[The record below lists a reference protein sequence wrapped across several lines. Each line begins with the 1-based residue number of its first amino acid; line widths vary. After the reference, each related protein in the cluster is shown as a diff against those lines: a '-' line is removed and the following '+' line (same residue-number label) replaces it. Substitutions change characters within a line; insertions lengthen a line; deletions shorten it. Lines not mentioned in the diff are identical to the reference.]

1 LNKVNEHLFKQV
13 QQEYYAMVSAKRKQ
27 YLDDYV
33 EARKRINISLS
44 ATDFEK
50 VRYLAELNQT
60 KPTSYITKLV
70 QHQLDK
76 TPFVP
81 QALADEIKAMK
92 FLLRNIATNI
102 NQLTH
107 RSNTLKVLVD
117 ERGLLLEL
125 QKLEEGITAYIHKDV
140 NP

>member
-1 LNKVNEHLFKQV
+1 
-13 QQEYYAMVSAKRKQ
+13 MVSEKRKQ

-33 EARKRINISLS
+33 DPRKRISISLS
-44 ATDFEK
+44 SADFSK
-50 VRYLAELNQT
+50 VTYLAQLNQT
-60 KPTSYITKLV
+60 KPTSYIADLV
-70 QHQLDK
+70 QHQLNK
-76 TPFVP
+76 TPLIP
-81 QALADEIKAMK
+81 QELTEDIKEMK

-125 QKLEEGITAYIHKDV
+125 QKLEEGITTYIHKHV
-140 NP
+140 NS

>member
-1 LNKVNEHLFKQV
+1 
-13 QQEYYAMVSAKRKQ
+13 MVSAKRKQ

-33 EARKRINISLS
+33 DTRKRINISLS
-44 ATDFEK
+44 APDFEK
-50 VRYLAELNQT
+50 ISYLAELNQT
-60 KPTSYITKLV
+60 KPTSYINELV
-70 QHQLDK
+70 QHQLNK

-92 FLLRNIATNI
+92 FLLRNIATNV

-107 RSNTLKVLVD
+107 YSNTLKVLVD

-125 QKLEEGITAYIHKDV
+125 QKLEEGITTYIHKEVDQ
-140 NP
+140 

>member
-1 LNKVNEHLFKQV
+1 
-13 QQEYYAMVSAKRKQ
+13 MVSEKRKQ

-33 EARKRINISLS
+33 DARKRINISLS
-44 ATDFEK
+44 SADFK
-50 VRYLAELNQT
+50 KITYLAEMNQT
-60 KPTSYITKLV
+60 KPTSYITEIV
-70 QHQLDK
+70 QHQLNK
-76 TPFVP
+76 SPFIP
-81 QALADEIKAMK
+81 QVLTDEIKDMK

-125 QKLEEGITAYIHKDV
+125 KKLEEGISAHIHKGV
-140 NP
+140 NT

>member
-1 LNKVNEHLFKQV
+1 
-13 QQEYYAMVSAKRKQ
+13 MVSAKRKQ

-33 EARKRINISLS
+33 DTRKRINISLS
-44 ATDFEK
+44 APDFAK
-50 VRYLAELNQT
+50 ISYLAELNQT
-60 KPTSYITKLV
+60 KPTSYIAELV
-70 QHQLDK
+70 QHQLTK
-76 TPFVP
+76 IPFIP
-81 QALADEIKAMK
+81 QALTDDIKEMK

-125 QKLEEGITAYIHKDV
+125 QKLEEGITTYIHRDV
-140 NP
+140 NS

>member
-1 LNKVNEHLFKQV
+1 
-13 QQEYYAMVSAKRKQ
+13 MDSDKRKQ

-33 EARKRINISLS
+33 DTRKRINISLS
-44 ATDFEK
+44 SADFK
-50 VRYLAELNQT
+50 KISYLAEINQT

-70 QHQLDK
+70 QHQLNK
-76 TPFVP
+76 SPFIP
-81 QALADEIKAMK
+81 QALADEIKEMK
-92 FLLRNIATNI
+92 FLIRNIATNI

-125 QKLEEGITAYIHKDV
+125 KKLEEGISAHIHKGV
-140 NP
+140 NT

>member
-1 LNKVNEHLFKQV
+1 
-13 QQEYYAMVSAKRKQ
+13 MVSAKRKQ

-33 EARKRINISLS
+33 DTRKRINISLS
-44 ATDFEK
+44 SADFNK
-50 VRYLAELNQT
+50 VTYLAELNQT
-60 KPTSYITKLV
+60 KPTSYINELV
-70 QHQLDK
+70 QHQLNK

-92 FLLRNIATNI
+92 FLLRNIATNV

-107 RSNTLKVLVD
+107 YSNTLKVLVD

-125 QKLEEGITAYIHKDV
+125 QKLEEGITAYIHKEVDQ
-140 NP
+140 